1 MIIGK
6 ICSRAGE
13 MDRSWIKNECKR
25 SRGCRSLLFLG
36 AVFCVILCLMTG
48 CVTKAGNR
56 QKLRDIEFTVLD
68 KDTIPPELTA
78 QIDGEQTEPF
88 FMTYADQGY
97 LYIARGYG
105 ERPTSGYSV
114 EVNALYETEDALHVH
129 TNLLGP
135 EKGEETKDA
144 ATFPYVVIQLEY
156 IEKEVL
162 LD

>member
-1 MIIGK
+1 MG
-6 ICSRAGE
+6 
-13 MDRSWIKNECKR
+13 RSWTGNKYE
-25 SRGCRSLLFLG
+25 RGGGCQRLLFLG
-36 AVFCVILCLMTG
+36 AVICVILCLMTG
-48 CVTKAGNR
+48 CVTKTGNG

-68 KDTIPPELTA
+68 KDTIPKELAA
-78 QIDGEQTEPF
+78 QIDGRQTEAF
-88 FMTYADQGY
+88 FLTYADQGC
-97 LYIARGYG
+97 LYIAKGYG

-114 EVNALYETEDALHVH
+114 EVNALYETEDAVHVH